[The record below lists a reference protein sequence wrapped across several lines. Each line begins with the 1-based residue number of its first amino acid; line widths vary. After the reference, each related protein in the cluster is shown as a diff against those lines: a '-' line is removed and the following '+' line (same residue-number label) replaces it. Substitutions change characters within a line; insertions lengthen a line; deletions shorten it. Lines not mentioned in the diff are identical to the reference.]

1 MWVGVGGQR
10 SLVRSIP
17 SWATGPGASA
27 EHKRSV
33 VGPSGDEFTGVFQV
47 DVFDATGT
55 LIVSD
60 TGSVQGRR
68 ITVEPL

>member
-1 MWVGVGGQR
+1 
-10 SLVRSIP
+10 
-17 SWATGPGASA
+17 
-27 EHKRSV
+27 V